1 MKKILILICS
11 ISIILGLLPTSPID
25 AATVNPKKL
34 LEQKYPREI
43 VTVSKSVDLNGDNKK
58 EHLLITESG
67 NFYLINSKGVIVLID
82 TNYYS
87 DEEPTIHVLN
97 ISAKEKHVAVTLDYL
112 PSNTELLVYKYQN
125 GTLKKKLSVMGD
137 VGIDISKPRV
147 IMQFWKNYYPEGG
160 WKTAVAIYKWN
171 SKKDKYVSSGELPR

>member
-1 MKKILILICS
+1 MKRVTA
-11 ISIILGLLPTSPID
+11 LLCAITMFGFIFNASYIE
-25 AATVNPKKL
+25 AATVNPKTL
-34 LEQKYPREI
+34 LEKKFPREQ
-43 VTVSKSVDLNGDNKK
+43 VKVSKSVDLNVDKKK

-87 DEEPTIHVLN
+87 DEEPTIQILN
-97 ISAKEKHVAVTLDYL
+97 VSAKEKHVAVTLDYL

-137 VGIDISKPRV
+137 VGIEISKTGE
-147 IMQFWKNYYPEGG
+147 IIQMWKNYYPEGG
-160 WKTAVAIYKWN
+160 WKIAVASYKWN
-171 SKKDKYVSSGELPR
+171 SKKDKYVGSGELPR